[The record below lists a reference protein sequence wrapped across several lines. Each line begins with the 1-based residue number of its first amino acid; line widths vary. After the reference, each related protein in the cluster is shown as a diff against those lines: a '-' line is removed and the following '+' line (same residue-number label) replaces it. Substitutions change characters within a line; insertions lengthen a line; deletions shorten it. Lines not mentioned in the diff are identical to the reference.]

1 MPRHTD
7 AGPLGDGF
15 TGTEP
20 PAPGVEREAAST
32 TAATTEASGG
42 PGTGGQPRQTVGGTR
57 ASHAWAALSAGMVL
71 LVILL
76 VFILQNLKSVRVN
89 FLWATWSI
97 PLAVDLLLATVLG
110 GLVMFTVG
118 AARIIQ
124 LRRMARRNGIHR

>member
-7 AGPLGDGF
+7 AGPLGDGI

-20 PAPGVEREAAST
+20 AAPDAERETAP
-32 TAATTEASGG
+32 TAATTDPTGG
-42 PGTGGQPRQTVGGTR
+42 PAPGGQPRQTVGGTR

-124 LRRMARRNGIHR
+124 LRRMARRNGVHR